1 MFKMKSKIKRILS
14 IVAATA
20 LTVTAV
26 PVIGGS
32 TITAHADGTYQ
43 KTVASIGTTAIKS
56 PKTGSLSGPWGGNYV
71 WYGKYAEGSATPE
84 PVKYRV
90 LDPKTSIYGST
101 TMLLDC
107 DKVLTRKV
115 FNYHYEPF
123 TWDDSIIKSWLNG
136 NDFILNNSYFSELE
150 RNSIAES
157 VIAAHPHQQLDKD
170 GEFLT
175 SVPLT
180 GEKVFILDL
189 EDVLNPNYGYVNDL
203 GNAQNRCKEN
213 LSGENFGYDLR
224 NSHQKEAGLEH
235 AGHVTDEGKVGY
247 SPFACVDGVSPALNI
262 NLSSVLFSSRVGGT
276 VEGMIAAQYKLT
288 LLDSGMSMKL
298 QSGQKAVA
306 NNNTVTVPYT
316 SAATDT
322 TTSSFPT
329 QISVLILDKE
339 YTQGNTNNANII
351 LYSKLN
357 NTTDMREGNG
367 TFELPGNLIKA
378 QWGKQYHVYLVGE
391 VVNGEFETDYA
402 STPVELS
409 IPESYKGTPHWINII
424 SDGNGIANANPETA
438 IEGDEITLTTTP
450 KTGYRLK
457 EWQVLSG
464 GVTVKDNKFIMKT
477 DNVEIKAIF
486 ELIPIKKY
494 TLSFDANGGSG
505 SMADVTANEG
515 TEYTLPACTFTA
527 PEGMEFDKWDL
538 GAAGTKIKV
547 DKNLLLKAIWK
558 KKEAPKNDNSG
569 NGSSGNGDSG
579 NASSGNDNSG
589 NASSGNGSSQNQDAA
604 TTQPSGS
611 QEQNTPSEN
620 IDKNQKSTSISKAKA
635 GKKSFTLTWKKQTA
649 KGIKGYEIQYSTDK
663 KFKKDVK
670 TVTIKK
676 AKTTS
681 KTIKK
686 LKSKK
691 KYYVRIR
698 TYKKSGKNM
707 VYSTWS
713 KTKSVKVK

>member
-1 MFKMKSKIKRILS
+1 M
-14 IVAATA
+14 
-20 LTVTAV
+20 
-26 PVIGGS
+26 
-32 TITAHADGTYQ
+32 
-43 KTVASIGTTAIKS
+43 
-56 PKTGSLSGPWGGNYV
+56 
-71 WYGKYAEGSATPE
+71 TPE
-84 PVKYRV
+84 GQVY
-90 LDPKTSIYGST
+90 
-101 TMLLDC
+101 
-107 DKVLTRKV
+107 
-115 FNYHYEPF
+115 
-123 TWDDSIIKSWLNG
+123 
-136 NDFILNNSYFSELE
+136 
-150 RNSIAES
+150 
-157 VIAAHPHQQLDKD
+157 
-170 GEFLT
+170 
-175 SVPLT
+175 
-180 GEKVFILDL
+180 
-189 EDVLNPNYGYVNDL
+189 
-203 GNAQNRCKEN
+203 
-213 LSGENFGYDLR
+213 
-224 NSHQKEAGLEH
+224 
-235 AGHVTDEGKVGY
+235 Y

-262 NLSSVLFSSRVGGT
+262 KLSSVLFSSRVGGT

-288 LLDSGMSMKL
+288 LLDNGMSMKL

-316 SAATDT
+316 SAATDIT
-322 TTSSFPT
+322 RSFPT

-339 YTQGNTNNANII
+339 YTQGNINNANII

-357 NTTDMREGNG
+357 NTTDMREGTG

-409 IPESYKGTPHWINII
+409 IPESYKGTPHYINII
-424 SDGNGIANANPETA
+424 NDGNGIANANPENA

-569 NGSSGNGDSG
+569 NGSSGNGNSGNGSSGNGDSG

-604 TTQPSGS
+604 NIQPSGS

-663 KFKKDVK
+663 KFKKNIK

-676 AKTTS
+676 AKITS
-681 KTIKK
+681 TTIKK

-691 KYYVRIR
+691 KYYIRIR
-698 TYKKSGKNM
+698 TYKKSGSEKI
-707 VYSTWS
+707 YSKWS
-713 KTKSVKVK
+713 KSKSIKVK